1 MQPTPITTNSR
12 IAVIEQPA
20 DEPGHN
26 VLGIC
31 RDPVIERL
39 VRALLPEDQAGEVLG
54 GFYTDALHTTL
65 VKRLAEL
72 RGDTVTGPGGRR
84 SLRLPTWRLRRVYEY
99 VETNLG
105 EALTLADLARAA
117 GLSRMHFAAQ
127 FRVATGMRPHDYVTH
142 RRIQQAKTLLSDTS
156 TPIVEVAL
164 AVGFQTQAHFTT
176 VFKRVAGF
184 TPRRWRTL
192 RAPEAARQAA

>member
-54 GFYTDALHTTL
+54 GFYTEALHTTL

>member
-1 MQPTPITTNSR
+1 MQPTPITPNSR

-54 GFYTDALHTTL
+54 GFYTEALHTTL

>member
-1 MQPTPITTNSR
+1 MQPTPIATDSR
-12 IAVIEQPA
+12 ITVIEKPA
-20 DEPGHN
+20 DELGHN

-31 RDPVIERL
+31 RDPVMERL
-39 VRALLPEDQAGEVLG
+39 VRALLPEDQAGEVLR

-72 RGDTVTGPGGRR
+72 RGDSDIGSGGRR

-105 EALTLADLARAA
+105 EALALADLARAA

-164 AVGFQTQAHFTT
+164 IVGFQTQAHFTT

-184 TPRRWRTL
+184 TPRHWRML
-192 RAPEAARQAA
+192 RAPDAVRRAA

>member
-164 AVGFQTQAHFTT
+164 TVGFQTQAHFTT